1 MIAGNCFGEKS
12 KAVKTNTLSD
22 KMLEKNIN
30 YFSNIARIISCGGH
44 FVRKYWGVQ
53 IRLPTYD
60 HLCTVAGNL
69 GSLKFSALNFM

>member
-1 MIAGNCFGEKS
+1 M
-12 KAVKTNTLSD
+12 KTNTLSD

-30 YFSNIARIISCGGH
+30 YFSNVARIISCGGH
-44 FVRKYWGVQ
+44 LVRKYWGVQ

-69 GSLKFSALNFM
+69 GSFLKIFCLKFHAKYNLGYYVIFY